1 VTVLKGRV
9 QGGAATGARRL
20 IALLMVEGR
29 IMMPPQLAQLASD
42 SGPMLA
48 RAVPLQH
55 AVPLYSVLLY
65 CPHRQ
70 QAGSGPLCVSC
81 EFCLLLR
88 YSCTLNL
95 TGHEASVS
103 QFGQASLGSMISR
116 ISTSRHSGFCCAG
129 WLTAASPPAEE
140 VTVAM
145 MALTLYM

>member
-1 VTVLKGRV
+1 MTVLKGRV

-70 QAGSGPLCVSC
+70 AGSGPLCVSC
-81 EFCLLLR
+81 EFLSAAKAYR

-129 WLTAASPPAEE
+129 WLTAASPPAKE

-145 MALTLYM
+145 MALTL